1 MFRIDCNF
9 ERAFAQGTQIQ
20 DKDKQIF
27 QPLEKNALQFTKTIR
42 ADFAIKAHQGCQTND
57 YNLYFKENP
66 SGSDCEVFLSASA
79 VCLRG

>member
-27 QPLEKNALQFTKTIR
+27 QLLEKNALQFTKTEPTLPSKL
-42 ADFAIKAHQGCQTND
+42 IKVAKQMIATHI
-57 YNLYFKENP
+57 
-66 SGSDCEVFLSASA
+66 
-79 VCLRG
+79 